1 MHWLVGLGKESHPD
15 NGEGPDSHHTI
26 QVRATM
32 EQRGGSVQ
40 PESCILLQ
48 EPLSIL
54 SWLFQWWSWGVC
66 GSNTLLH
73 PGGVDLGAAEPGSAA
88 LS

>member
-1 MHWLVGLGKESHPD
+1 M
-15 NGEGPDSHHTI
+15 
-26 QVRATM
+26 
-32 EQRGGSVQ
+32 Q

-54 SWLFQWWSWGVC
+54 SWGFQWWSWGVR
-66 GSNTLLH
+66 GSNTSLH
-73 PGGVDLGAAEPGSAA
+73 PGGVESQAAA